1 MFWAEQHVQ
10 WREQDRN
17 ALNSQHSGFVRAA
30 QEYGQARRDEVRVAV
45 AQATEMSSA
54 EMLARMYAVKHREE
68 QNLIFSSSH
77 VSG

>member
-17 ALNSQHSGFVRAA
+17 ALNSQHSDFVRAA
-30 QEYGQARRDEVRVAV
+30 QEYGQARRDEVRVAG

-54 EMLARMYAVKHREE
+54 EMLAKNGCSQTSSRAKLDF
-68 QNLIFSSSH
+68 LIQPC
-77 VSG
+77 